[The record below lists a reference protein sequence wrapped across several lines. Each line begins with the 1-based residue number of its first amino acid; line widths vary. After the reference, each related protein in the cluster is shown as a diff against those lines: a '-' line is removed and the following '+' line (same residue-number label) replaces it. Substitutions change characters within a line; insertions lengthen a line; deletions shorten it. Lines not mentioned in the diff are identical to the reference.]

1 MNEKNLRRLKKV
13 FYALIVIFILIM
25 VYMFLM
31 GGDIQGIMR
40 MIIISTNFAL
50 WGLFFLLGAIL
61 IFLVLKSKVKG
72 KLKVFLLLTG
82 VSSVGFLIGVVL
94 HNAFYALGIIF
105 EHITILKYLM
115 EIFHVV
121 FFFIAIPICP
131 ILFLIGVI
139 GSIVLFKRKGN

>member
-40 MIIISTNFAL
+40 MIIIFTNFAL
-50 WGLFFLLGAIL
+50 WGLFFLLGIIL

-82 VSSVGFLIGVVL
+82 VSSVGFLIGVIL
-94 HNAFYALGIIF
+94 HNTFYALGIIF

-121 FFFIAIPICP
+121 FFLIAIPICP